1 MPLVVGTPGG
11 LIMVACTRCTHPQGH
26 TQRPCTRPQGY
37 TQGPVMVVG
46 TKGSPV
52 MVACTRCTRPQGH
65 THKQTSS
72 AAEGANVNN
81 KENDEAAS

>member
-11 LIMVACTRCTHPQGH
+11 LIMVACTRCTQPQGH
-26 TQRPCTRPQGY
+26 TQRPCTRFQGH
-37 TQGPVMVVG
+37 TQGPIMVVG

-52 MVACTRCTRPQGH
+52 MVASTRPQGH
-65 THKQTSS
+65 THEQTSS
-72 AAEGANVNN
+72 AVEGPNVNN